1 MGPAGEPIE
10 ELFREELFREERSR
24 LLALLAA
31 RFGDLDLAEEVTAE
45 ALLAAVETW
54 PRSGVPREPLAWLAT
69 TARRKAVD
77 RIRRD
82 ATLAKKLATLHADA
96 DPARRAEPVPEHE
109 HIPDDRLQ
117 LMFACC
123 HPALDLDVQTGLTL
137 RYIAGLSTAEIAQAF
152 LVPPATM
159 AQRLTRGKR
168 KITQSRIPFRVPGPD
183 ELEGR
188 LGLVLHVVYLI
199 FTEGYAATSHH
210 DLVRGDLVDEA
221 IRLARILRRL
231 MPGEPRVT
239 GLLAL
244 MLLTDARRQARVD
257 ADGSAVSLED
267 QNRGLWDTSMIDE
280 GARLT
285 AQALRHHPPNSWS
298 VQAAIA
304 AVHDEAPSAKE
315 TDWRQVRLLYDELF
329 ALTPTPVVALNRAI
343 AISWHEGPK
352 PASTTSKPSP
362 ANPAWLASTTG
373 TPPAA
378 THSPDSDAAPPPPRP
393 TGGPANSPRPRPRS
407 PTSPHAPT
415 STPSWRNAA
424 VWPTAR
430 PSVVPEM
437 GSWPLLRDN
446 AGPAARDRR
455 QAGSNP

>member
-10 ELFREELFREERSR
+10 AVFREERGR

-69 TARRKAVD
+69 TARRKALD

-82 ATLAKKLATLHADA
+82 ATLATKLATLHADA
-96 DPARRAEPVPEHE
+96 DPARRTEPVPEHE

-123 HPALDLDVQTGLTL
+123 HPALDLDTQTGLTL

-159 AQRLTRGKR
+159 AQRLTRG
-168 KITQSRIPFRVPGPD
+168 
-183 ELEGR
+183 EE
-188 LGLVLHVVYLI
+188 
-199 FTEGYAATSHH
+199 E
-210 DLVRGDLVDEA
+210 
-221 IRLARILRRL
+221 
-231 MPGEPRVT
+231 
-239 GLLAL
+239 
-244 MLLTDARRQARVD
+244 ARVD
-257 ADGSAVSLED
+257 DHGFAVSLED
-267 QNRGLWDTSMIDE
+267 QDRGLWDTSMIDE

-285 AQALRHHPPNSWS
+285 TQALRHHPPNSWS

-304 AVHDEAPSAKE
+304 ALHDEASSAQE

-343 AISWHEGPK
+343 AISWHEGPQ
-352 PASTTSKPSP
+352 AGLDHLE
-362 ANPAWLASTTG
+362 ALADEPG
-373 TPPAA
+373 L
-378 THSPDSDAAPPPPRP
+378 
-393 TGGPANSPRPRPRS
+393 
-407 PTSPHAPT
+407 
-415 STPSWRNAA
+415 
-424 VWPTAR
+424 AR
-430 PSVVPEM
+430 QHH
-437 GSWPLLRDN
+437 WH
-446 AGPAARDRR
+446 AARGHTLARLGRHTAAAQAYRR
-455 QAGSNP
+455 ASELAQTPAEIAYLSSRAEEYTTPG

>member
-1 MGPAGEPIE
+1 MGPAGEPVE
-10 ELFREELFREERSR
+10 AVFREEYGR

-82 ATLAKKLATLHADA
+82 ATLATKLAALHADA
-96 DPARRAEPVPEHE
+96 DPARRAEPVAAHE

-123 HPALDLDVQTGLTL
+123 HPALDLDTQTGLTL
-137 RYIAGLSTAEIAQAF
+137 RYLAGLSTAEIAQAF

-168 KITQSRIPFRVPGPD
+168 KIQQSRIPFRVPGPD
-183 ELEGR
+183 ELDGR
-188 LGLVLHVVYLI
+188 LSLVLHVVYLI
-199 FTEGYAATSHH
+199 FTEGYAATGHH
-210 DLVRGDLVDEA
+210 DLVRCDLVDEA
-221 IRLARILRRL
+221 IRLARLLHRL

-244 MLLTDARRQARVD
+244 MLLTDARRPARVD
-257 ADGSAVSLED
+257 GHGVAVSLED
-267 QNRGLWDTSMIDE
+267 QDRSLWDTSMIDE

-285 AQALRHHPPNSWS
+285 TQALRHHPPNSWS

-304 AVHDEAPSAKE
+304 ALHDEAPSALQ

-343 AISWHEGPK
+343 AISWHEGPQ
-352 PASTTSKPSP
+352 AGLDHLE
-362 ANPAWLASTTG
+362 ALADQPG
-373 TPPAA
+373 L
-378 THSPDSDAAPPPPRP
+378 
-393 TGGPANSPRPRPRS
+393 
-407 PTSPHAPT
+407 
-415 STPSWRNAA
+415 
-424 VWPTAR
+424 AR
-430 PSVVPEM
+430 QHH
-437 GSWPLLRDN
+437 WH
-446 AGPAARDRR
+446 AARGHTLARLGRHTAAAEAYRR
-455 QAGSNP
+455 ARELAQTPAEIAYLSSRAEKYTTPG

>member
-10 ELFREELFREERSR
+10 AVFREERGR

-69 TARRKAVD
+69 TARRKALD

-82 ATLAKKLATLHADA
+82 AALATKLAILHADA
-96 DPARRAEPVPEHE
+96 DPARRTEPVPEHE

-117 LMFACC
+117 FMFACC
-123 HPALDLDVQTGLTL
+123 HPALDLDTQTGLTL

-168 KITQSRIPFRVPGPD
+168 KIQQSRIPFRVPGPE

-210 DLVRGDLVDEA
+210 LVRRDLVDEA

-257 ADGSAVSLED
+257 DHGIAVSLED
-267 QNRGLWDTSMIDE
+267 QDRGVWDTSMIDE

-285 AQALRHHPPNSWS
+285 TQALRPSPAQQLVRPGRHRR
-298 VQAAIA
+298 VARRG
-304 AVHDEAPSAKE
+304 AVFPGDRLAPGAPALRR
-315 TDWRQVRLLYDELF
+315 TVRID
-329 ALTPTPVVALNRAI
+329 PTPIVALNRAI
-343 AISWHEGPK
+343 AISWDEGPR
-352 PASTTSKPSP
+352 AGLDHLE
-362 ANPAWLASTTG
+362 ALAG
-373 TPPAA
+373 EP
-378 THSPDSDAAPPPPRP
+378 
-393 TGGPANSPRPRPRS
+393 GL
-407 PTSPHAPT
+407 
-415 STPSWRNAA
+415 
-424 VWPTAR
+424 AR
-430 PSVVPEM
+430 QHH
-437 GSWPLLRDN
+437 WH
-446 AGPAARDRR
+446 AARGHALARLGRHAAAAQAYRR
-455 QAGSNP
+455 ASELAQTPAEIAYLSSRAEEYTTPG

>member
-10 ELFREELFREERSR
+10 AVFREERGR

-69 TARRKAVD
+69 TARRKALD

-82 ATLAKKLATLHADA
+82 ATLATKLATLHADA
-96 DPARRAEPVPEHE
+96 DPARRTEPVPEHE

-123 HPALDLDVQTGLTL
+123 HPALDLDTQTGLTL

-152 LVPPATM
+152 LVPRATM

-168 KITQSRIPFRVPGPD
+168 KIQQSRIPFRVPGPD

-199 FTEGYAATSHH
+199 FTEGYAATGHH
-210 DLVRGDLVDEA
+210 DLVRCDLVDEA
-221 IRLARILRRL
+221 IRLARILHRL
-231 MPGEPRVT
+231 MPAEPRVT

-257 ADGSAVSLED
+257 GHGIAVSLED
-267 QNRGLWDTSMIDE
+267 QDRGLWDTSMIDE

-285 AQALRHHPPNSWS
+285 TQALRHHPPNSWS

-304 AVHDEAPSAKE
+304 ALHDEAPSAQE

-343 AISWHEGPK
+343 TISWHEGPQ
-352 PASTTSKPSP
+352 AGLDHLE
-362 ANPAWLASTTG
+362 ALAG
-373 TPPAA
+373 EP
-378 THSPDSDAAPPPPRP
+378 
-393 TGGPANSPRPRPRS
+393 GL
-407 PTSPHAPT
+407 
-415 STPSWRNAA
+415 
-424 VWPTAR
+424 AR
-430 PSVVPEM
+430 QHH
-437 GSWPLLRDN
+437 WH
-446 AGPAARDRR
+446 AARGHTLARLGRHTAAAKAYRR
-455 QAGSNP
+455 ASELAQTPAEIAYLSSRAEEYTTPG

>member
-1 MGPAGEPIE
+1 M
-10 ELFREELFREERSR
+10 FREERGR

-69 TARRKAVD
+69 TARRKALD

-82 ATLAKKLATLHADA
+82 ATLATKLATLHADA
-96 DPARRAEPVPEHE
+96 DPARRIQPVPEHE

-123 HPALDLDVQTGLTL
+123 HPALDLDTQTGLTL
-137 RYIAGLSTAEIAQAF
+137 RYVAGLSTAEIAQAF

-168 KITQSRIPFRVPGPD
+168 KIQQSRIPFRVPGPD
-183 ELEGR
+183 ELDGR

-199 FTEGYAATSHH
+199 FTEGYAATGHH
-210 DLVRGDLVDEA
+210 DLVRRDLVDEA
-221 IRLARILRRL
+221 IRLARILHRL

-244 MLLTDARRQARVD
+244 MLLTDARRPARVND
-257 ADGSAVSLED
+257 HGSAVSLED
-267 QNRGLWDTSMIDE
+267 QDRGLWDTSMIEE
-280 GARLT
+280 GARLAT
-285 AQALRHHPPNSWS
+285 QALTYHPPSSWS

-304 AVHDEAPSAKE
+304 ALHDEAPSFQE

-343 AISWHEGPK
+343 AISWHESPQA
-352 PASTTSKPSP
+352 ASTTSKPSP
-362 ANPAWLASTTG
+362 AYPAWPASTTG

-378 THSPDSDAAPPPPRP
+378 THSQDSGVTPPPLRP
-393 TGGPANSPRPRPRS
+393 TDGPANSPRHRPRS
-407 PTSPHAPT
+407 PTSRHAPRNTPLPTEQEFQPAGMRCVDAEARLVHGFVGST
-415 STPSWRNAA
+415 SAA
-424 VWPTAR
+424 LP
-430 PSVVPEM
+430 
-437 GSWPLLRDN
+437 
-446 AGPAARDRR
+446 RR
-455 QAGSNP
+455 QTAYQAAA